1 MKKTGKY
8 RLVTETG
15 HILLGGQTCS
25 KFEAEGWWKD
35 FDGIYEGDDTE
46 VEERIFIEEVEA

>member
-15 HILLGGQTCS
+15 RILLGGQTYN
-25 KFEAEGWWKD
+25 KREAEARWED
-35 FDGIYEGDDTE
+35 FDGIYEDDDTGA
-46 VEERIFIEEVEA
+46 EERIFIEEV